1 MEHLGSYYE
10 FNETGAESLPALD
23 NAYQSLLEQRD
34 NLIIPVTN
42 TSITISEDDLLINK
56 NLQTV
61 SLFNRLNDEYKQ
73 KQIKLDEYNSQLQ
86 IIQDSTSK
94 LACMI
99 DTIRKTYVSNDVES
113 LNSLN
118 EISDTVIKYFRD
130 TNPVVSDIVR
140 RKIMNLETEL
150 EDITR
155 KLNALRSL
163 IVTGVNEI
171 VKPEDVQKKMC
182 PVCFESEVCM
192 ALVPCGHTYCKSC
205 SEMDRS
211 RHAKCPQCRSIINSR
226 VKIFFSI

>member
-1 MEHLGSYYE
+1 MEHLGSHYE

-94 LACMI
+94 LASMI

-118 EISDTVIKYFRD
+118 EMSDTVIKYFRD

-140 RKIMNLETEL
+140 RKIMNLETEI